1 MTRPRPS
8 RHLLDRAAGR
18 SPVRFR
24 RAPRIQ
30 WVEDYIYRHLRH
42 GPLHFTLID
51 PDKQGPKAAADMAEA
66 AMNAGSHAILVGG
79 STLDDPRRLDKLV
92 KLVKKRS
99 GLPVILFPG
108 GSTQVSTHADAVL
121 FMSLLNSR
129 DPRFLVGEQV
139 AGAPVIDKLRMEPIP
154 MGYLVVAP
162 GGTVGR
168 VGKAELIQPDDL
180 DTAVAYALTAQMFGM
195 RFVYLEAGSGA
206 ATPVPPRLIRA
217 VKRAVQVPVI
227 VGGGIRDHE
236 SAHEAIRAGADVI
249 VTGTLVEGAVDV
261 HGTLSDL
268 LFRLSEKLKREVRRR
283 LDIGDDY
290 VEVPVAEEEGEVR
303 ARRNGRAEAPK
314 REARS

>member
-1 MTRPRPS
+1 M
-8 RHLLDRAAGR
+8 
-18 SPVRFR
+18 RFR

-51 PDKQGPKAAADMAEA
+51 PDKQGPKEAADMAEA
-66 AMNAGSHAILVGG
+66 AMRAGSHAILVGG
-79 STLDDPRRLDKLV
+79 STLDDTRRLDKLV

-129 DPRFLVGEQV
+129 DRRFLVGEQV

-162 GGTVGR
+162 GGA
-168 VGKAELIQPDDL
+168 VGKIGQADLIQPDDI
-180 DTAVAYALTAQMFGM
+180 DSVVAYALAAQMFGM

-206 ATPVPPRLIRA
+206 DTPVPPRLIRA

-236 SAHEAIRAGADVI
+236 AAHDAIRAGADVI

-261 HGTLSDL
+261 HSTLSDL
-268 LFRLSEKLKREVRRR
+268 LFSLGEKLKREVRRR

-290 VEVPVAEEEGEVR
+290 VEDAPEVEEDGPRTLRR
-303 ARRNGRAEAPK
+303 AR
-314 REARS
+314 S